1 MNRAGGATSS
11 DYSGVPESV
20 TFVSGETAKT
30 FTLTATQD
38 TEDDDGEGVRL
49 TFRNLPTGVSEGSI
63 DETTVSITDDDDP
76 SVTVSF
82 ASSNYTVSEGAS
94 TTISV
99 RLSVDPERSVT
110 VPLTVALLGSATS
123 ADYSGI
129 PESVTFLS
137 GETAK
142 TFTLTATQDTEDDD
156 GEGVR
161 LTFRNLPTG
170 VSEGSISETTVL
182 ITDDDDPSVSVSF
195 GSAKYTA
202 AEGSTISVAV
212 KLSVDPERSLSIPLT
227 IADLGGVTS
236 ADYSG
241 VPASVTFTAE
251 ENEKTFTFVAH
262 QDTDDDDGESVR
274 LTFGKLSDG
283 VVLGDH
289 ATTTVSIKDDDVP
302 DVSVSFER
310 GSYAVTEG
318 ATTTVSVVLS
328 VAPER
333 SVTIPLAATNQG
345 GATGSDYRGLPPSV
359 TFESGDTERE
369 ISFGAIQDSL
379 DDDGESVRLTFGELP
394 DGVTG
399 GSASTTTIS
408 ITDDDDPLVAVSFG
422 ASGYTVSEGAST
434 TISVKLS
441 VDPER
446 SVTVPL
452 TVALLGSATSAD
464 YSGIPV
470 SVTFGSSET
479 AKTFTLTATQDTEDD
494 DGESVRLTFGEFPE
508 GVTRGATSTT
518 TISITDDDD
527 PSVSVSFGA
536 SSYTVAEGS
545 TTTISVRLSAD
556 PERRVVIPL
565 VVALLGS
572 ATSADYSGIPESV
585 SFDAEETE
593 KDFVLSV
600 TQDADDDDGEGVR
613 VTFGGL
619 PDGVT
624 GGSASTTTISIKD
637 DDDPSVSVSFG
648 VSSYAVAEGATT
660 SVAVRLSVD
669 PERSLNIPLIIADL
683 GGATSAD
690 YTGVPASLTF
700 ESGDTEKEFTFLA
713 TQDTE
718 DDDGEGVRVTFGELP
733 HNVTTGSVS
742 TTTIS
747 IADDDVRKVTVSF
760 EQDSYSVPEGSTT
773 TVKVVLSADPERS
786 VRISLTAVNVNGAST
801 ADYSGV
807 PDTLTFESGDTEKE
821 FTFLATQDTE
831 DDDDESVTLGI
842 GPSLPPV

>member
-1 MNRAGGATSS
+1 MIGGDYEGIGADNVRVTIKDDDDPRVSVSFGASSYTVGEGATTSVAVRLSADPERSVSVPLTIVELGGATST
-11 DYSGVPESV
+11 DYSGVPDSLMFSAGQTEKEFTFVSTPDTDDDDGEGVRVTLGTLPDRVTRGSVSTTTISIIDDDDPSVAVSFGSASYTVPEGSTTTVSVTLSADPERRVVIPLTVALLGSATSADYSGIPESV

-38 TEDDDGEGVRL
+38 TDDDDGESVRL
-49 TFRNLPTGVSEGSI
+49 TFGNLPTGVSEGSI
-63 DETTVSITDDDDP
+63 SETTVPITDDDHP
-76 SVTVSF
+76 SVSVSF
-82 ASSNYTVSEGAS
+82 GSAKYTVSEGAS

-129 PESVTFLS
+129 PVSVTFLS

-182 ITDDDDPSVSVSF
+182 ITDDDDPSV
-195 GSAKYTA
+195 T
-202 AEGSTISVAV
+202 
-212 KLSVDPERSLSIPLT
+212 
-227 IADLGGVTS
+227 
-236 ADYSG
+236 
-241 VPASVTFTAE
+241 
-251 ENEKTFTFVAH
+251 
-262 QDTDDDDGESVR
+262 
-274 LTFGKLSDG
+274 
-283 VVLGDH
+283 
-289 ATTTVSIKDDDVP
+289 
-302 DVSVSFER
+302 
-310 GSYAVTEG
+310 
-318 ATTTVSVVLS
+318 
-328 VAPER
+328 
-333 SVTIPLAATNQG
+333 
-345 GATGSDYRGLPPSV
+345 
-359 TFESGDTERE
+359 
-369 ISFGAIQDSL
+369 
-379 DDDGESVRLTFGELP
+379 
-394 DGVTG
+394 
-399 GSASTTTIS
+399 
-408 ITDDDDPLVAVSFG
+408 VSFG

-470 SVTFGSSET
+470 SVTFLSGET

-742 TTTIS
+742 HHDHIDRRRRRSQGDRELRT
-747 IADDDVRKVTVSF
+747 
-760 EQDSYSVPEGSTT
+760 GL
-773 TVKVVLSADPERS
+773 VLS
-786 VRISLTAVNVNGAST
+786 T
-801 ADYSGV
+801 
-807 PDTLTFESGDTEKE
+807 
-821 FTFLATQDTE
+821 
-831 DDDDESVTLGI
+831 
-842 GPSLPPV
+842 